1 MRARLPALCLGIA
14 LVAASGAGASEP
26 GDGTDPSLQTEMQR
40 LYELRTRDPQAFV
53 AQSRSLEALPAPT
66 NLGQRQFLRFL
77 SANRAALEGRIA
89 DAIAL
94 ALPLTDEAEDAALR
108 VRANAFVVNMQAG
121 TREFE
126 PALRRL
132 GVLLQSIDSNP
143 DMAGRD
149 EALQVWDT
157 AAIFYNQMGQP
168 ALAAF
173 YANRLLDANPSARR
187 RCNAGVQLAI
197 AALAGSGAPLDD
209 RQFDAWTRECVAAGE
224 TSVAQGYLG
233 LSKARFLAS
242 QGRDDEALALI
253 AASLGSIESTRFPRL
268 LAEAYALDAELLF
281 AAGRFDAAKRQAE
294 EALRHSKDL
303 PTGLPAAMAEK
314 VLYDI
319 ARRRGDAA
327 AALHHLQN
335 HVAASQALAEERRIK
350 ELAYRTVQ
358 HEQLQRAQALR
369 VAGEHHRVLDLEAQ
383 VAKAESRNALLAVAL
398 LAATLLGFGTW
409 AWRLLL
415 QQRHVRALSQTD
427 ALTGFSN
434 RQHFSAEAEAALA
447 RSRRSGRPVV
457 LATFDLDHFKRINDL
472 HGHLA
477 GDAVLRTVAA
487 AVHAV
492 PVEPGITRRA
502 GRMGGEEFALL
513 LEAATPAV
521 ALAHAE
527 ACRAAIAAARTT
539 LDSGSGVVLAVTASF
554 GLAGTASIGHRLH
567 DLLAASDRALYVAKA
582 EGRDRVGVAD
592 AAPVRDAA

>member
-1 MRARLPALCLGIA
+1 MRTGAALLLASALLGGGTALRAAEPAD
-14 LVAASGAGASEP
+14 
-26 GDGTDPSLQTEMQR
+26 DGTDRSLQAEMQR
-40 LYELRTRDPQAFV
+40 LYDLRTRDPQAFV
-53 AQSRSLEALPAPT
+53 AQTRSLGSLPLPS
-66 NLGQRQFLRFL
+66 NLAQRQFLAFL
-77 SANRAALEGRIA
+77 QANRATFEGRIA
-89 DAIAL
+89 EAITL
-94 ALPLTDEAEDAALR
+94 AVPLAESAEDPNLRLMAAT
-108 VRANAFVVNMQAG
+108 FVVNMRVG

-126 PALRRL
+126 DGLRELDRLLGTHATADGELRDAVLALW
-132 GVLLQSIDSNP
+132 N
-143 DMAGRD
+143 
-149 EALQVWDT
+149 T
-157 AAIFYNQMGQP
+157 AA
-168 ALAAF
+168 LF
-173 YANRLLDANPSARR
+173 YAEIEKPELSAWYAQRVLDSDPPLRIACSARFVLTTAR
-187 RCNAGVQLAI
+187 LAI
-197 AALAGSGAPLDD
+197 NDKALTKADFDD
-209 RQFDAWTRECVAAGE
+209 ADRTCEAAGE
-224 TSVAQGYLG
+224 TTVAPGFLG
-233 LSKARFLAS
+233 LAHARFL
-242 QGRDDEALALI
+242 RDRDRLGDALALLEKR
-253 AASLGSIESTRFPRL
+253 LGAIESTRYPRL
-268 LAEAYALDAELLF
+268 VAEAYALDAELLF
-281 AAGRFDAAKRQAE
+281 AAGRTDDAERQARR
-294 EALRHSKDL
+294 AVQLSQDL

-319 ARRRGDAA
+319 ARGRGDAG
-327 AALHHLQN
+327 AALRHLQN
-335 HVAASQALAEERRIK
+335 HVAASQALAEERRVK

-369 VAGEHHRVLDLEAQ
+369 VAGERHRVLDLEAQ
-383 VAKAESRNALLAVAL
+383 VAKAESRNALLAVVL

-487 AVHAV
+487 AVHTV
-492 PVEPGITRRA
+492 PVEPGITRRV

-513 LEAATPAV
+513 LEAATPAA

-539 LDSGSGVVLAVTASF
+539 LDSGVVLAVTASF

-582 EGRDRVGVAD
+582 EGRDRVRVAD
-592 AAPVRDAA
+592 AAPMRDAA